1 MRGWV
6 TISTTALLLA
16 AAQLHAGDMRFR
28 FSNPSFGGDPM
39 ATSHFMKLLEAQKM
53 PKPAETDAI
62 QQFTEDL
69 ERRLLSGLATEIS
82 TQIFGQDGTTDGN
95 FSVGGLEV
103 SYETIGADVVVTLTD
118 GLSLTE
124 IIVPAF

>member
-1 MRGWV
+1 
-6 TISTTALLLA
+6 
-16 AAQLHAGDMRFR
+16 
-28 FSNPSFGGDPM
+28 M

-53 PKPAETDAI
+53 PKAAETDAI

-82 TQIFGQDGTTDGN
+82 TQIFGQEGTTEGT

-103 SYETIGADVVVTLTD
+103 SYETIGGDVVVTLTD

>member
-1 MRGWV
+1 
-6 TISTTALLLA
+6 
-16 AAQLHAGDMRFR
+16 
-28 FSNPSFGGDPM
+28 M

-103 SYETIGADVVVTLTD
+103 SYETIGADVGGTLTD